1 MDFHSSVSL
10 LEGNNGCTW
19 TPRRFPEGLPNY
31 KPSLPTTSKWDDAQV
46 SPFKPC
52 FFVLT
57 STPNMC
63 PTPHVTSCLW
73 AFGAL
78 SSRTQL
84 GVTCGFTTL
93 NTTHSTNPQNDFL
106 SPSPSLYTPKK
117 KTDPFFFP
125 IGGGW
130 SSWFP
135 TLHSETYP
143 PKKKKKKKA
152 LQLRCRLPIQLWIDV
167 RCHEA
172 QGLAEEVVGQALPA
186 VVRVVQHP
194 LEDDVGGSQG
204 GQTRSSQRS
213 SAPQIILISLDLRTS
228 NMLFLLLGEGIKMA
242 IKGNPLNDENS
253 GPKNITVE
261 LLLFVGVACDVM
273 FERVMFITFPHV
285 CEASICTIYIWI
297 DAKIIIQK

>member
-1 MDFHSSVSL
+1 MGGDDHPGFPHYIQKL
-10 LEGNNGCTW
+10 
-19 TPRRFPEGLPNY
+19 TPP
-31 KPSLPTTSKWDDAQV
+31 
-46 SPFKPC
+46 
-52 FFVLT
+52 
-57 STPNMC
+57 
-63 PTPHVTSCLW
+63 
-73 AFGAL
+73 
-78 SSRTQL
+78 
-84 GVTCGFTTL
+84 
-93 NTTHSTNPQNDFL
+93 
-106 SPSPSLYTPKK
+106 
-117 KTDPFFFP
+117 
-125 IGGGW
+125 
-130 SSWFP
+130 
-135 TLHSETYP
+135 
-143 PKKKKKKKA
+143 KKKKKKA

-285 CEASICTIYIWI
+285 CEASICTIYI
-297 DAKIIIQK
+297 

>member
-117 KTDPFFFP
+117 KLIHFFP
-125 IGGGW
+125 HWGGMIILV
-130 SSWFP
+130 SHTTFRN
-135 TLHSETYP
+135 LP
-143 PKKKKKKKA
+143 PQKKKEKKSTAASVPTPNPA
-152 LQLRCRLPIQLWIDV
+152 LDRCPLP
-167 RCHEA
+167 RGTGPC
-172 QGLAEEVVGQALPA
+172 
-186 VVRVVQHP
+186 R
-194 LEDDVGGSQG
+194 
-204 GQTRSSQRS
+204 RSRRS
-213 SAPQIILISLDLRTS
+213 SASRRSPCRAAPVGRWCRRQPGRTNKVLPEIFS
-228 NMLFLLLGEGIKMA
+228 SPDHFNQPRSTYIQHA
-242 IKGNPLNDENS
+242 
-253 GPKNITVE
+253 V
-261 LLLFVGVACDVM
+261 
-273 FERVMFITFPHV
+273 FI
-285 CEASICTIYIWI
+285 AGGR
-297 DAKIIIQK
+297 D

>member
-117 KTDPFFFP
+117 KLIHFFP
-125 IGGGW
+125 HWGGMIILV
-130 SSWFP
+130 SHTTFRN
-135 TLHSETYP
+135 LP
-143 PKKKKKKKA
+143 PQKKRKKKHCSFGA
-152 LQLRCRLPIQLWIDV
+152 D
-167 RCHEA
+167 
-172 QGLAEEVVGQALPA
+172 
-186 VVRVVQHP
+186 
-194 LEDDVGGSQG
+194 SQ
-204 GQTRSSQRS
+204 SS
-213 SAPQIILISLDLRTS
+213 
-228 NMLFLLLGEGIKMA
+228 
-242 IKGNPLNDENS
+242 S
-253 GPKNITVE
+253 G
-261 LLLFVGVACDVM
+261 
-273 FERVMFITFPHV
+273 
-285 CEASICTIYIWI
+285 
-297 DAKIIIQK
+297 